1 MKEFTKSYGIKRVAE
16 LTEEVETL
24 RKWLDYY
31 RKHDR
36 EVMTA
41 YTEACNELAIFKF
54 STKCLLCEARCKK
67 PCKAYDEEHC
77 SIRLQI
83 HYMKMAREKLE
94 EQDNEIH
101 SDSRE

>member
-1 MKEFTKSYGIKRVAE
+1 MKKDTKLI
-16 LTEEVETL
+16 EEVETL

-36 EVMTA
+36 EIMSA
-41 YTEACNELAIFKF
+41 YTEVCNELAVYKF
-54 STKCLLCEARCKK
+54 NTNCLMCEPRCKET
-67 PCKAYDEEHC
+67 CKACDVEHC

-83 HYMKMAREKLE
+83 HHIKMARIKLE

-101 SDSRE
+101 SDSRKWD